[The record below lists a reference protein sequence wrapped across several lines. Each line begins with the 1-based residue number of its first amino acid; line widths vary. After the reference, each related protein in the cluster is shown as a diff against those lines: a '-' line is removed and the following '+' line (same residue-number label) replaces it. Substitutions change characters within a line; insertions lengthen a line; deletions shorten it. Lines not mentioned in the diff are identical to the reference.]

1 MAAILVTRLEISLV
15 IGPCEEPS
23 PCPSEEGAQHLPD
36 FDWLQTVVPKGLE
49 RKVCTA
55 ESKTRETGSRAAGT
69 RQEDGSARGGRSTD
83 KGPGAHGGQ
92 QECDRERTTFP
103 EQL

>member
-49 RKVCTA
+49 REGLYCRVKN
-55 ESKTRETGSRAAGT
+55 KGNREQGSRYQAGGWQCQGRKEH
-69 RQEDGSARGGRSTD
+69 RQRPWGAWWTARV
-83 KGPGAHGGQ
+83 
-92 QECDRERTTFP
+92 
-103 EQL
+103 